1 MHSPLAVLV
10 LYIYLLYYVFLLLC
24 YVECSTLNVIEHMKD
39 WIAKLHTKWVCIYI
53 YMQMYVDM
61 STKMAHSMLHT
72 SVVYC
77 A

>member
-53 YMQMYVDM
+53 YADVCRHEYKDG
-61 STKMAHSMLHT
+61 ALHVT
-72 SVVYC
+72 Y
-77 A
+77 